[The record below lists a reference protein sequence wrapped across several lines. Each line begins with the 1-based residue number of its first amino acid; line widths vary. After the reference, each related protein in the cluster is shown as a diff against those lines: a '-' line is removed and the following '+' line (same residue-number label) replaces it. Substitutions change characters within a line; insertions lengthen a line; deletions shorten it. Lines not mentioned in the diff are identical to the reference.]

1 MNSGTRSDVAHWDDV
16 GVKFA
21 QHDPSLTW
29 RAYMQAVYRDLIQR
43 WLVSAAPGA
52 AATSGVT
59 LKTDLFEEAVTPHH
73 LFDALGPQG
82 IGLDISRAVVRAASQ
97 RLASQR
103 IASTRMAPPVLVA
116 DLRQLPLA
124 GGSLDR
130 VLSGSSLDH
139 FTHKRDIAVALAEL
153 ARCLAPGGC
162 LVATFDNPHNPIVWL
177 RNALPFRLLASIG
190 LVPYF
195 VGATYSRD
203 DITREFAAL
212 GLRITELS
220 AVAHVPRAPAIWV
233 GAAVERWGHRAVS
246 HALLRAF
253 RAWDAL
259 ESTPLRFRTGYYLA
273 VRAEKAAL

>member
-1 MNSGTRSDVAHWDDV
+1 VAYWDDV
-16 GVKFA
+16 AVKFA

-73 LFDALGPQG
+73 LIDALGPQG
-82 IGLDISRAVVRAASQ
+82 IGIDISRAVVRAASQ
-97 RLASQR
+97 RLASRR
-103 IASTRMAPPVLVA
+103 IPSTGMAPPVLVA

-124 GGSLDR
+124 DGSLDR
-130 VLSGSSLDH
+130 VFSGSSLDH
-139 FTHKRDIAVALAEL
+139 FIHNRDIAVALAEL

-177 RNALPFRLLASIG
+177 RNALPFRLLSKIG
-190 LVPYF
+190 IVPYF
-195 VGATYSRD
+195 VGATYTCH
-203 DITREFAAL
+203 DIVREFAAL

-273 VRAEKAAL
+273 VRAEKAAM